1 MHHLVKR
8 FTMRT
13 GKMKSR
19 IEMPPTPSSTTSS
32 SQSHL
37 TRYRVNPLNI
47 KPNSYVTPTQSPTHS
62 NAYFKADEQ
71 HPKNEKITFAMLCG
85 QNSGNNKGV
94 LDPQGSFYISWLCIV
109 SMTFLYNAWVIPLR
123 STFPFQ
129 TPENT
134 SAWLIADFCA
144 DIIYLV
150 DIVFIKHRIMFLH
163 EGFWVRDRELT
174 RKNYMRKL
182 KFRVCAKCSETRICF
197 LLFILSNFQLQL
209 DILSLIP
216 LDLLYFEYGTKAVY
230 LRAPRLLKIQSF
242 WEVFRLIDRV
252 IASPYLVSASVIKIR
267 DRHIFFIIFNF
278 ILIIIKCLIL
288 H

>member
-1 MHHLVKR
+1 MHHLVRR

-47 KPNSYVTPTQSPTHS
+47 KPNSYVTPTHSPTHS

-71 HPKNEKITFAMLCG
+71 HPKNEKLTFAMLCG
-85 QNSGNNKGV
+85 QSSGNNKGV

-129 TPENT
+129 TSENT

-144 DIIYLV
+144 DIIYFF

-174 RKNYMRKL
+174 RKNYMREL
-182 KFRVCAKCSETRICF
+182 KFRVCAKCVETRLFCF
-197 LLFILSNFQLQL
+197 F
-209 DILSLIP
+209 
-216 LDLLYFEYGTKAVY
+216 
-230 LRAPRLLKIQSF
+230 
-242 WEVFRLIDRV
+242 
-252 IASPYLVSASVIKIR
+252 
-267 DRHIFFIIFNF
+267 
-278 ILIIIKCLIL
+278 LIINYFQFAVGYSIIDPPGFIVF
-288 H
+288 